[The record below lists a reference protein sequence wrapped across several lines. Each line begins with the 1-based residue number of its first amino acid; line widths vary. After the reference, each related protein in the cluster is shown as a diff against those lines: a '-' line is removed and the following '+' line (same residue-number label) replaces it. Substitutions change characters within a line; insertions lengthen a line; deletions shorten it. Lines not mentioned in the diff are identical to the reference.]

1 MRKLIVILGVLFM
14 ACNSSSNFLV
24 IGHRGAMGYETE
36 NTIAS
41 IEKAIELGV
50 SMIEIDVLRI
60 KSGELMVFHDKRVDR
75 LTNGAG
81 EIEDYY
87 MSDVLALNLVGGH
100 KIPTLQQVLKAVD
113 GRVKINIELK
123 GKRTA
128 SKVDQIIRVYQR
140 REGYPLSNYVISSF
154 DWEELDAFRALN
166 QEVDVAVLTDAD
178 PLQAIPKA
186 QELNAVAVNPYYKN
200 INAEIVKQIHDAG
213 FKVYT
218 YTVNEEADIT
228 SVKEMGVDGIFCDYP
243 DRAL

>member
-1 MRKLIVILGVLFM
+1 M

-128 SKVDQIIRVYQR
+128 SKVDQIIRVYER
-140 REGYPLSNYVISSF
+140 REAYPLSNYVISSF

-166 QEVDVAVLTDAD
+166 QEVNVAVLTDAD

-186 QELNAVAVNPYYKN
+186 EELNAIAINPYYKN
-200 INAEIVKQIHDAG
+200 INAEIVEQIHDAG

-218 YTVNEEADIT
+218 YTVNEEADIA

>member
-1 MRKLIVILGVLFM
+1 M
-14 ACNSSSNFLV
+14 
-24 IGHRGAMGYETE
+24 
-36 NTIAS
+36 
-41 IEKAIELGV
+41 
-50 SMIEIDVLRI
+50 
-60 KSGELMVFHDKRVDR
+60 
-75 LTNGAG
+75 
-81 EIEDYY
+81 
-87 MSDVLALNLVGGH
+87 ALNLVGGH
-100 KIPTLQQVLKAVD
+100 KIPTLQKVLKAVD

-128 SKVDQIIRVYQR
+128 SKVDQIIRVYER

-178 PLQAIPKA
+178 PLQAISKA
-186 QELNAVAVNPYYKN
+186 QELNAVAINPYYKN
-200 INAEIVKQIHDAG
+200 IHAEIVEQIHNAG

-218 YTVNEEADIT
+218 YTVNEEADIA

>member
-1 MRKLIVILGVLFM
+1 M

-128 SKVDQIIRVYQR
+128 SKVDQIIRVYER

-178 PLQAIPKA
+178 PLEAIPKA

>member
-1 MRKLIVILGVLFM
+1 M

-128 SKVDQIIRVYQR
+128 SKVNQIIRVYER

-178 PLQAIPKA
+178 PLEAIPKA

>member
-1 MRKLIVILGVLFM
+1 M
-14 ACNSSSNFLV
+14 ACDSSSNFLV

-60 KSGELMVFHDKRVDR
+60 KSGEVMVFHDKRVDR

-87 MSDVLALNLVGGH
+87 MTDVLALNLVGGH
-100 KIPTLQQVLKAVD
+100 KIPTLQKVLKAVD

-128 SKVDQIIRVYQR
+128 SKVDQIIRVYER

-178 PLQAIPKA
+178 PLQAISKA
-186 QELNAVAVNPYYKN
+186 QELNAVAINPYYKN
-200 INAEIVKQIHDAG
+200 INAEIVEQIHNAG

-218 YTVNEEADIT
+218 YTVNEEADIA

>member
-1 MRKLIVILGVLFM
+1 M

-128 SKVDQIIRVYQR
+128 SKVDQIIRVYER
-140 REGYPLSNYVISSF
+140 REAYPMSNYVISSF

-186 QELNAVAVNPYYKN
+186 EELNAIAINPYYKN
-200 INAEIVKQIHDAG
+200 INAEIVEQIHDAG

-218 YTVNEEADIT
+218 YTVNEQADIA

>member
-1 MRKLIVILGVLFM
+1 MRKLILILGVLFM
-14 ACNSSSNFLV
+14 SCNSSSNFLV

-60 KSGELMVFHDKRVDR
+60 KSGEIMVFHDKRVDR

-81 EIEDYY
+81 EIEDYF

-100 KIPTLQQVLKAVD
+100 KIPTLQKVLKVVD

-128 SKVDQIIRVYQR
+128 SKVDQIIRVYER

-166 QEVDVAVLTDAD
+166 QEVDIAVLTDAD
-178 PLQAIPKA
+178 PLQAISKA
-186 QELNAVAVNPYYKN
+186 KELKAVAINPYYKN
-200 INAEIVKQIHDAG
+200 INAEIVEQIHDAG

-218 YTVNEEADIT
+218 YTVNGEADIA

>member
-1 MRKLIVILGVLFM
+1 
-14 ACNSSSNFLV
+14 
-24 IGHRGAMGYETE
+24 MGYETE

-50 SMIEIDVLRI
+50 SIIEIDVLRI

-128 SKVDQIIRVYQR
+128 SKVDQIIRVYER

-186 QELNAVAVNPYYKN
+186 QELNAVAINPYYKN
-200 INAEIVKQIHDAG
+200 INAKIVKQIHEAG

>member
-1 MRKLIVILGVLFM
+1 MRKLILILGVLFM
-14 ACNSSSNFLV
+14 SCNSSSNFLV

-60 KSGELMVFHDKRVDR
+60 KSGEIMVFHDKRVDR

-81 EIEDYY
+81 EIEDYF

-100 KIPTLQQVLKAVD
+100 KIPTLQKVLKVVD

-128 SKVDQIIRVYQR
+128 SKVDQIIRVYER

-166 QEVDVAVLTDAD
+166 QEVDIAVLTDAD
-178 PLQAIPKA
+178 PLQAISKA
-186 QELNAVAVNPYYKN
+186 KELKAVAINPYYKS
-200 INAEIVKQIHDAG
+200 INAEIVEQIHDAG

-218 YTVNEEADIT
+218 YTVNGEADIA

>member
-1 MRKLIVILGVLFM
+1 M

>member
-1 MRKLIVILGVLFM
+1 M

-128 SKVDQIIRVYQR
+128 SKVDQIIRVYER
-140 REGYPLSNYVISSF
+140 REAYPTSNYVISSF

-186 QELNAVAVNPYYKN
+186 KELNAIAINPYYKN
-200 INAEIVKQIHDAG
+200 INAEIVEQIHDAG

-218 YTVNEEADIT
+218 YTVNEEADIA

>member
-1 MRKLIVILGVLFM
+1 MIRLQIFWLLDIEE
-14 ACNSSSNFLV
+14 LV
-24 IGHRGAMGYETE
+24 GYETE

-60 KSGELMVFHDKRVDR
+60 KSGEVMVFHDKRVDR

-87 MSDVLALNLVGGH
+87 MTDVLALNLVGGH
-100 KIPTLQQVLKAVD
+100 KIPTLQKVLKAVD

-128 SKVDQIIRVYQR
+128 SKVDQIIRVYER

-178 PLQAIPKA
+178 PLQAISKA
-186 QELNAVAVNPYYKN
+186 QELNAIAINPYYKN
-200 INAEIVKQIHDAG
+200 INAEIVEQIHNAG

-218 YTVNEEADIT
+218 YTVNEEADIA

>member
-1 MRKLIVILGVLFM
+1 M
-14 ACNSSSNFLV
+14 ACDSSSNFLV

-60 KSGELMVFHDKRVDR
+60 KSGEVMVFHDKRVDR

-87 MSDVLALNLVGGH
+87 MTDVLALNLVGGH
-100 KIPTLQQVLKAVD
+100 KIPTLQKVLKAVD

-128 SKVDQIIRVYQR
+128 SKVDQIIRVYER

-154 DWEELDAFRALN
+154 DWEELGAFRALN

-178 PLQAIPKA
+178 PLQAISKA
-186 QELNAVAVNPYYKN
+186 QELNAIAINPYYKN
-200 INAEIVKQIHDAG
+200 INAEIVEQIHNAG

-218 YTVNEEADIT
+218 YTVNEEADIA
-228 SVKEMGVDGIFCDYP
+228 SVKDMGVDGIFCDYP

>member
-1 MRKLIVILGVLFM
+1 M

-128 SKVDQIIRVYQR
+128 SKVDQIIRVYER

>member
-1 MRKLIVILGVLFM
+1 M

-87 MSDVLALNLVGGH
+87 MTDVLALNLVGGH

-128 SKVDQIIRVYQR
+128 SKVDQIIRVYER

-218 YTVNEEADIT
+218 YTVNEEADIA

>member
-1 MRKLIVILGVLFM
+1 M

-128 SKVDQIIRVYQR
+128 SKVDQIIRVYER
-140 REGYPLSNYVISSF
+140 REGYPLSNYMISSF

-186 QELNAVAVNPYYKN
+186 QELNAVAVNPDYKN

-218 YTVNEEADIT
+218 YTVNEEADIV

>member
-1 MRKLIVILGVLFM
+1 MRKLILILGVLFM
-14 ACNSSSNFLV
+14 SCNSSSNFLV

-60 KSGELMVFHDKRVDR
+60 KSGEIMVFHDKRVDR

-81 EIEDYY
+81 EIEDYF

-100 KIPTLQQVLKAVD
+100 KIPTLQKVLKVVD

-128 SKVDQIIRVYQR
+128 SKVDQIIRVYER

-166 QEVDVAVLTDAD
+166 QEVDIAVLTDSD
-178 PLQAIPKA
+178 PLQAISKA
-186 QELNAVAVNPYYKN
+186 KELKAVAINPYYKN
-200 INAEIVKQIHDAG
+200 INAEIVEQIHDAG

-218 YTVNEEADIT
+218 YTVNGEADIA

>member
-1 MRKLIVILGVLFM
+1 M
-14 ACNSSSNFLV
+14 ACDSSSNFLV

-60 KSGELMVFHDKRVDR
+60 KSGEVMVFHDKRVDR

-87 MSDVLALNLVGGH
+87 MTDVLALNLVGGH
-100 KIPTLQQVLKAVD
+100 KIPTLQKVLKAVD

-128 SKVDQIIRVYQR
+128 SKVDQIIRVYER

-178 PLQAIPKA
+178 PLQAISKA
-186 QELNAVAVNPYYKN
+186 QELNAIAINPYYKN
-200 INAEIVKQIHDAG
+200 INAEIVEQIHNAG

-218 YTVNEEADIT
+218 YTVNEEADIA

>member
-1 MRKLIVILGVLFM
+1 M

-100 KIPTLQQVLKAVD
+100 KIPTLQQVLKAGD

-128 SKVDQIIRVYQR
+128 SKVDQIIRVYER
-140 REGYPLSNYVISSF
+140 REGYPLSNYMISSF

-218 YTVNEEADIT
+218 YTVNEEADIV

>member
-1 MRKLIVILGVLFM
+1 M

-200 INAEIVKQIHDAG
+200 INAEIVKQIHDEG

-218 YTVNEEADIT
+218 YTVNEEADIA

>member
-1 MRKLIVILGVLFM
+1 MRKLILILGVLFM
-14 ACNSSSNFLV
+14 SCNSSSNFLV

-60 KSGELMVFHDKRVDR
+60 KSGEIMVFHDKRVDR

-81 EIEDYY
+81 EIEDYF

-100 KIPTLQQVLKAVD
+100 KIPTLQKVLKVVD

-128 SKVDQIIRVYQR
+128 SKVDQIIRVYER

-166 QEVDVAVLTDAD
+166 QDVDIAVLTDAD
-178 PLQAIPKA
+178 PLQAISKA
-186 QELNAVAVNPYYKN
+186 KELKAVAINPYYKN
-200 INAEIVKQIHDAG
+200 INAEIVEQIHDAG

-218 YTVNEEADIT
+218 YTVNGEADIA

>member
-1 MRKLIVILGVLFM
+1 M

-123 GKRTA
+123 A
-128 SKVDQIIRVYQR
+128 AANWPPI
-140 REGYPLSNYVISSF
+140 
-154 DWEELDAFRALN
+154 
-166 QEVDVAVLTDAD
+166 
-178 PLQAIPKA
+178 
-186 QELNAVAVNPYYKN
+186 
-200 INAEIVKQIHDAG
+200 
-213 FKVYT
+213 
-218 YTVNEEADIT
+218 
-228 SVKEMGVDGIFCDYP
+228 
-243 DRAL
+243 

>member
-1 MRKLIVILGVLFM
+1 M

-128 SKVDQIIRVYQR
+128 SKVDQIIRVYER

-218 YTVNEEADIT
+218 YTVNEEAEIT

>member
-1 MRKLIVILGVLFM
+1 M

-60 KSGELMVFHDKRVDR
+60 KSGEIMVFHDKRVDR
-75 LTNGAG
+75 LSNGAG

-128 SKVDQIIRVYQR
+128 SKVDQIIRVYER
-140 REGYPLSNYVISSF
+140 REGYPQSNYVISSF

-186 QELNAVAVNPYYKN
+186 QELNAVAINPYYKN
-200 INAEIVKQIHDAG
+200 INAKIVKQIHEAG

-218 YTVNEEADIT
+218 YTVNEEADIA

>member
-1 MRKLIVILGVLFM
+1 M

-128 SKVDQIIRVYQR
+128 SKVDQIIRVYER

-218 YTVNEEADIT
+218 YTVNEEADIA

>member
-1 MRKLIVILGVLFM
+1 M

-60 KSGELMVFHDKRVDR
+60 KSGEVMVFHDKRVDR

-87 MSDVLALNLVGGH
+87 MADVLALNLVGGH
-100 KIPTLQQVLKAVD
+100 KIPTLQKVLKAVD

-128 SKVDQIIRVYQR
+128 SKVDQIIRVYER

-178 PLQAIPKA
+178 PLQAISKA
-186 QELNAVAVNPYYKN
+186 QELNAVAINPYYKN
-200 INAEIVKQIHDAG
+200 INAEIVEQIHNAG

-218 YTVNEEADIT
+218 YTVNEEADIA

>member
-1 MRKLIVILGVLFM
+1 M

-128 SKVDQIIRVYQR
+128 SKVDQIIRVYER

-213 FKVYT
+213 YKVYT

>member
-1 MRKLIVILGVLFM
+1 M

-128 SKVDQIIRVYQR
+128 SKVDQIIRVYER
-140 REGYPLSNYVISSF
+140 REGYPLSNYMISSF

-218 YTVNEEADIT
+218 YTVNEEADIV

>member
-1 MRKLIVILGVLFM
+1 
-14 ACNSSSNFLV
+14 
-24 IGHRGAMGYETE
+24 
-36 NTIAS
+36 
-41 IEKAIELGV
+41 
-50 SMIEIDVLRI
+50 MIEIDVLRI

-128 SKVDQIIRVYQR
+128 SKVDQIIRVYER

-186 QELNAVAVNPYYKN
+186 QELNAVAVNPDYKN

>member
-1 MRKLIVILGVLFM
+1 M

-87 MSDVLALNLVGGH
+87 MTDVLALNLVGGH

>member
-1 MRKLIVILGVLFM
+1 M
-14 ACNSSSNFLV
+14 ACDSSSNFLV

-60 KSGELMVFHDKRVDR
+60 KSGEVMVFHDLRVDR

-87 MSDVLALNLVGGH
+87 MTDVLALNLVGGH
-100 KIPTLQQVLKAVD
+100 KIPTLQKVLKAVD

-128 SKVDQIIRVYQR
+128 SKVDQIIRVYER

-178 PLQAIPKA
+178 PLQAISKA
-186 QELNAVAVNPYYKN
+186 QELNAIAINPYYKN
-200 INAEIVKQIHDAG
+200 INAEIVEQIHNAG

-218 YTVNEEADIT
+218 YTVNEEADIA

>member
-1 MRKLIVILGVLFM
+1 M

-128 SKVDQIIRVYQR
+128 SKVDQIIRVYER

-200 INAEIVKQIHDAG
+200 IDAEIVKQIHDAG

-218 YTVNEEADIT
+218 YTVNEQADIA

>member
-1 MRKLIVILGVLFM
+1 M

-128 SKVDQIIRVYQR
+128 SKVDQIIRVYER
-140 REGYPLSNYVISSF
+140 REVYPLSNYVISSF

-186 QELNAVAVNPYYKN
+186 EELNAIAINPYYKN
-200 INAEIVKQIHDAG
+200 INAEIVEQIHDAG

-218 YTVNEEADIT
+218 YTVNEEADIA

>member
-1 MRKLIVILGVLFM
+1 M

-128 SKVDQIIRVYQR
+128 SKVDQIIRVYER
-140 REGYPLSNYVISSF
+140 REAYPMSNYVISSF

-186 QELNAVAVNPYYKN
+186 EELNAIAINPYYKN
-200 INAEIVKQIHDAG
+200 INAEIVEQIHDAG

-218 YTVNEEADIT
+218 YTVNEEADIA

>member
-1 MRKLIVILGVLFM
+1 M

-87 MSDVLALNLVGGH
+87 MSDVLALNLVGVH

-218 YTVNEEADIT
+218 YTVNEEADIV

>member
-1 MRKLIVILGVLFM
+1 M
-14 ACNSSSNFLV
+14 ACDSSSNFLV

-60 KSGELMVFHDKRVDR
+60 KSGEVMVFHDKRVDR

-87 MSDVLALNLVGGH
+87 MTDVLALNLVGGH
-100 KIPTLQQVLKAVD
+100 KIPTLQKVLKAVD

-128 SKVDQIIRVYQR
+128 SKVDQIIRVYER

-178 PLQAIPKA
+178 PLQAISKA
-186 QELNAVAVNPYYKN
+186 QELNAVAINPYYKN
-200 INAEIVKQIHDAG
+200 INAEIVEQIHDAG

-218 YTVNEEADIT
+218 YTVNEEADIA